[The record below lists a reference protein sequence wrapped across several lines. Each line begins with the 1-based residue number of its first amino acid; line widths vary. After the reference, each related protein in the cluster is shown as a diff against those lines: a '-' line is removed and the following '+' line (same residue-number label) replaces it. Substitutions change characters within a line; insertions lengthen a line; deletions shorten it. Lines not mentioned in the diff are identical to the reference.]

1 LDPFRLAASNPEQ
14 VKTLIHSSGFQ
25 RQKSQTLLALSQH
38 LSQHSISFEEY
49 LARPMIPIRCDL
61 LALHGIGPETAD
73 SILLYAGGHET
84 FVVDAYLRR
93 FLAGAGFS
101 ALSRSKYEE
110 LRLTMEKLVR
120 GHQNELERLVVNM
133 HTKTPS
139 HPPTAMSLRQ
149 RSPLVDMYNELHAVI
164 VRDGVEKRKP
174 GAYAP
179 GLNEKL

>member
-1 LDPFRLAASNPEQ
+1 
-14 VKTLIHSSGFQ
+14 
-25 RQKSQTLLALSQH
+25 
-38 LSQHSISFEEY
+38 
-49 LARPMIPIRCDL
+49 MIPIRCDL
-61 LALHGIGPETAD
+61 LALRGIGPETAD
-73 SILLYAGGHET
+73 SILLYAGGHAI

-93 FLAGAGFS
+93 FLTTIGFEN
-101 ALSRSKYEE
+101 LSRTKYEK
-110 LRLTMEKLVR
+110 LRLTMERLVR
-120 GHQNELERLVVNM
+120 DHQNELLPSIVHMR
-133 HTKTPS
+133 TKTPS

>member
-1 LDPFRLAASNPEQ
+1 
-14 VKTLIHSSGFQ
+14 
-25 RQKSQTLLALSQH
+25 
-38 LSQHSISFEEY
+38 
-49 LARPMIPIRCDL
+49 MIPIRCDL
-61 LALHGIGPETAD
+61 LALRGIGPETAD
-73 SILLYAGGHET
+73 SILLYAGGHEI

-93 FLAGAGFS
+93 FLTTIGFENL
-101 ALSRSKYEE
+101 ARTKYEK
-110 LRLTMEKLVR
+110 LRLTMERLVR
-120 GHQNELERLVVNM
+120 DHQNELLPSIVHM